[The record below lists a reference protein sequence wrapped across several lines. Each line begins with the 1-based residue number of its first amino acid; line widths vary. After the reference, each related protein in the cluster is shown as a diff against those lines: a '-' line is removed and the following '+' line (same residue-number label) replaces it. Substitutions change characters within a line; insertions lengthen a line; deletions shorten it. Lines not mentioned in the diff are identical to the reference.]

1 MSVVKRC
8 HVSEQPTQ
16 PEYVSLED
24 ASKELGIGR
33 TSLYY
38 STRALS
44 IETKKFPLDRRTYIS
59 RVDLERIK
67 AARKAAAE
75 GSH

>member
-1 MSVVKRC
+1 MSLVKRFN
-8 HVSEQPTQ
+8 VSEQQVQ
-16 PEYVSLED
+16 PEYISLDE
-24 ASKELGIGR
+24 AGKELGIGR

-44 IETKKFPLDRRTYIS
+44 IETKKFPLDRRTYIT
-59 RVDLERIK
+59 RADLERIK